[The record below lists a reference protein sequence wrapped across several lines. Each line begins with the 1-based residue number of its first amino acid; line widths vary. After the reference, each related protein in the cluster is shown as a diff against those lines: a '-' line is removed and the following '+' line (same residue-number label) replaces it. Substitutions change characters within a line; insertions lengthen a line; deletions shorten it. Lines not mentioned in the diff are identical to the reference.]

1 MNNSHPLDV
10 AAALAVVSMQAL
22 GQLARLVL
30 VHTVALVL
38 TLSGW
43 RPEPSTDVSSRLG
56 RPSAPPPSRTVLELR
71 TLARQTLGSSATVGG
86 RRIAQARKADLL
98 LALQLSSA

>member
-43 RPEPSTDVSSRLG
+43 RPEPSADVSPRLG
-56 RPSAPPPSRTVLELR
+56 KPTFCWPFSSVLPDPQAAGLSARLVMP
-71 TLARQTLGSSATVGG
+71 G
-86 RRIAQARKADLL
+86 R
-98 LALQLSSA
+98 